1 MGNFI
6 IRNRNTGRTELRTS
20 SWGEI
25 RSFFSA
31 RLDQLMNKK
40 GLSHTEALRTVNSA
54 YDVITED

>member
-1 MGNFI
+1 MENFI
-6 IRNRNTGRTELRTS
+6 IRNRKTGRNELRTS

-31 RLDQLMNKK
+31 RLNCLMNKR
-40 GLSHTEALRTVNSA
+40 GLSHAEALRTVNAA